1 MENNKNIIKLKRKFN
16 KLDKERKSLY
26 WLIHNL
32 NDDYYQVRVDLRKK
46 FSLLKS
52 IFLKYKY
59 NKDSL
64 TEDILKQL
72 ENNLIKFKK
81 YMEQQLEKRDKELEK
96 LYN

>member
-1 MENNKNIIKLKRKFN
+1 MENKNIIELKRKFN
-16 KLDKERKSLY
+16 KLEKERKSLY

-32 NDDYYQVRVDLRKK
+32 SDDYYQVRVDLRKK
-46 FSLLKS
+46 FSMLKS

-64 TEDILKQL
+64 TPEILEQL